1 MGEDDEEE
9 ASDDEEDV
17 EDSEEEHMM
26 GSGLRAFSGMGQ
38 SLAEAPA
45 TMAEEAEAFARAQTE
60 SMDMA
65 TNLLYS
71 GSGFGVGGLGT
82 HSQQCSGLA
91 GPVRAS
97 GGMAVGEDGPGAGVA
112 LDEATRAGIN
122 ALNLAKVK
130 IPEQLLDPLK
140 LPCSGTIM
148 DRTTILRHLK
158 TNSTDPYTNTELR
171 ATSLMPA
178 SELLPKYKAWLARC
192 RAACN

>member
-1 MGEDDEEE
+1 MG
-9 ASDDEEDV
+9 
-17 EDSEEEHMM
+17 
-26 GSGLRAFSGMGQ
+26 
-38 SLAEAPA
+38 LAEAPA

-130 IPEQLLDPLK
+130 IPEQLLDPLTQQLMLDPVK